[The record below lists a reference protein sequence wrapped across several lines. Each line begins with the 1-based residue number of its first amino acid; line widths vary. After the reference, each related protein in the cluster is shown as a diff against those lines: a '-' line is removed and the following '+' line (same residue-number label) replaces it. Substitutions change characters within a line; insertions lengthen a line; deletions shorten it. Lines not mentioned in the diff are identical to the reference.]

1 MFGDQPLIRRVGA
14 TIDKRKLFTGVC
26 RKATLKIRARKQI
39 LLTVRKLIILKV
51 LKKKRQLCKSSVGY
65 LICHAGINSYPRD
78 KVTGQAD
85 VSQYA
90 AES

>member
-1 MFGDQPLIRRVGA
+1 MLGDQPLIRRVGA
-14 TIDKRKLFTGVC
+14 AIYKRKLFTWVC

-39 LLTVRKLIILKV
+39 FFTVRKLIVFRV
-51 LKKKRQLCKSSVGY
+51 LEKKLQLCESGVGY
-65 LICHAGINSYPRD
+65 LLCHAGINSYPRD
-78 KVTGQAD
+78 EVTGQAD